1 MRTIKTALAV
11 SLAIFV
17 SQVFKLKSP
26 FFVGIAAII
35 SMKSSVSESL
45 TAGKSRTLGTIFG
58 AIVAIIFAYIAPR
71 NILSIAIG
79 IIVIIYVC
87 NMLGWKN
94 AVHISS
100 IVFLNIML
108 NYEEGNML
116 SYALYRTVD
125 TLIGLVI
132 GTIIN
137 YVLVPPENYY
147 ERLLKDSIRH
157 MYYQIKKDMEDFFW
171 NHEKVSLEKLKDFL
185 TTTREDYKTL
195 NEDIKLKIGKSDSIG
210 NFKTNLNKTINSIEN
225 IYINLSI
232 IFQLDSIP
240 ALDEDNRSSLEK
252 LFKKELPYGEVK
264 DNSQYVI
271 YNFHVK
277 NIIEELKTL
286 DRIIGSNKEE

>member
-1 MRTIKTALAV
+1 
-11 SLAIFV
+11 
-17 SQVFKLKSP
+17 
-26 FFVGIAAII
+26 
-35 SMKSSVSESL
+35 
-45 TAGKSRTLGTIFG
+45 
-58 AIVAIIFAYIAPR
+58 
-71 NILSIAIG
+71 
-79 IIVIIYVC
+79 
-87 NMLGWKN
+87 
-94 AVHISS
+94 
-100 IVFLNIML
+100 ML
-108 NYEEGNML
+108 NYEEGNTL